1 MKYIIILINF
11 VNLKTADQEFIDI
24 KVSVLRLF
32 PISWRK
38 NVRTEIVKEY
48 GMRHSIIFLI

>member
-11 VNLKTADQEFIDI
+11 VNLQTADQEFIDI